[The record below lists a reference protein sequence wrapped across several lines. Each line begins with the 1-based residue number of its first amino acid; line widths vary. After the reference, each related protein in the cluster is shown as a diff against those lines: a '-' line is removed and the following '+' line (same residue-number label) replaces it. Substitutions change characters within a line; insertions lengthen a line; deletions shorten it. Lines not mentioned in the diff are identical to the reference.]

1 MTTLR
6 LDAPLPR
13 NALAAE
19 LTWLAPRRG
28 LRPGDE
34 PVERL
39 RASHAEL
46 RLQGLSG
53 TWEQSRLTLAEA
65 DAWLAEAQE
74 LQRSTAAFDAR
85 TRERASARREER
97 KQLSAEIVPRCG
109 YCDQP
114 RAYAGRREVVIA
126 GRPEEV
132 QRTDSGLAR
141 YGTTSWHEYAC
152 RRCGSIELFAAGALD
167 HPLPG
172 AAND

>member
-1 MTTLR
+1 MTSLR

-34 PVERL
+34 PVER
-39 RASHAEL
+39 AQATHAEL
-46 RLQGLSG
+46 RAQALSG
-53 TWEQSRLTLAEA
+53 RWEQSKLTLAEA
-65 DAWLAEAQE
+65 DAWLAEARE

-85 TRERASARREER
+85 TRERADARTQERE
-97 KQLSAEIVPRCG
+97 QLSGAIVPRCG

-126 GRPEEV
+126 GRPEQL
-132 QRTDSGLAR
+132 QRAESGLAR
-141 YGTTSWHEYAC
+141 YGSTTWHEYAC
-152 RRCGSIELFAAGALD
+152 PRCGSIELFAAGGLD

-172 AAND
+172 AST